1 MSERVALPPVEP
13 TTLKAQMQRKLSGR
27 ELLGLLLQMGIGA
40 VIGAATMILLLK
52 GGAQLAPPETNKA
65 LVVLL
70 IVPAL
75 LAAMLVHFLV
85 HELGHAL
92 VGQWMGGRI
101 LRVIVGPWRWEL
113 FRSGYRRVRMR
124 SLKGVGGMAQTIL
137 PDGPNFRRAFVFM
150 LLGGPLA
157 NLLLAAM
164 VWLLLPLI
172 GPWPLRLLAGVFVAI
187 GLLIG
192 LVNLLPFRS
201 GGFQTDGLQLLK
213 SFTDPQG
220 LATRQRVLRIARASI
235 DGMRPRDY
243 DPVDLAALDI
253 DKSEGMEKL
262 AAQMLHAGVAYDSGD
277 LARTRELLEPAL
289 ADWQKLP
296 DGLRQSLAMIA
307 AHLSAELDRDPAMA
321 REWLQR
327 AEAGLSHPF
336 EFDWVRACIADLE
349 GNATERD
356 AALKRMH
363 AALDDTVYLGEERVF
378 REKME
383 GIKTSQVAAPL

>member
-1 MSERVALPPVEP
+1 MNERAALPPIEP
-13 TTLKAQMQRKLSGR
+13 STLKAQMQRKLSGR

-40 VIGAATMILLLK
+40 IVGGATMFLLLK
-52 GGAQLAPPETNKA
+52 GGVQLAPPGTNKA

-75 LAAMLVHFLV
+75 LAAMVVHFLA

-113 FRSGYRRVRMR
+113 FRSGFRRVRVR
-124 SLKGVGGMAQTIL
+124 SLKGIGGLAQTIL
-137 PDGPNFRRAFVFM
+137 PDGPNFRRAFVLM
-150 LLGGPLA
+150 LLGGPFA
-157 NLLLAAM
+157 NLALAGIA
-164 VWLLLPLI
+164 WLLLPMI
-172 GPWPLRLLAGVFVAI
+172 GPWPLRVIAAVFVAI

-201 GGFQTDGLQLLK
+201 GGFQTDGLQLLR

-220 LATRQRVLRIARASI
+220 LAARRRVLRIARASI
-235 DGMRPRDY
+235 DGLRPRDI
-243 DPVDLAALDI
+243 DPDDLAALDI
-253 DKSEGMEKL
+253 DKSQGMAKL

-277 LARTRELLEPAL
+277 FAQTRKLLEPAL

-307 AHLSAELDRDPAMA
+307 ALLSAEFDRDPAMS

-327 AEAGLSHPF
+327 AEAGLVNSF

-349 GNATERD
+349 GDAAGRD
-356 AALKRMH
+356 AALARMR
-363 AALDDTVYLGEERVF
+363 AGLDNTVYLGEESVY

-383 GIKTSQVAAPL
+383 ALVAKAAAPA